1 MLLLVAW
8 YEQHLC
14 TLIAPLVSLRG
25 GVEQEVVLANS
36 RPTWWA
42 EGMLEYMTTGTG
54 ALAS

>member
-25 GVEQEVVLANS
+25 GVEQEVVLAYS
-36 RPTWWA
+36 RPTWA
-42 EGMLEYMTTGTG
+42 EGVLEYMTTGTG